1 MPRCKSLKLAAI
13 FLVFWELYTIIVIM
27 TNSLNW
33 KFILQPVASSGQVQH
48 PAASLFDPD
57 EAEDSD
63 MLEAGEGLTSQAEEE
78 EKRRKKNCA
87 TFQVLLTTLFTISSD
102 KLC

>member
-1 MPRCKSLKLAAI
+1 MWVLKFRRHFSCLLEIVNCYFI
-13 FLVFWELYTIIVIM
+13 F
-27 TNSLNW
+27 
-33 KFILQPVASSGQVQH
+33 QPVPTSGQIQH

-87 TFQVLLTTLFTISSD
+87 TFQVLTTLFTISSD